1 LTKKLTRAQLEILV
15 EPLLERLVEPCQTAL
30 KDAGITVKQL
40 NEIYDLTKPRVDNHF
55 VITYGVQPAPSPM
68 ETLQKAKESGAYI
81 PPYMRR
87 VGGYTFES
95 EAQGGTDA
103 EAMARMREG
112 MRRPKGKGIRMK
124 GSGIVKPYEQSIAHL
139 IDKPIEKVK
148 PYTPFGRYY
157 INKQRLKD
165 KDIVALRYASGN
177 MIQGLPTEKVSKPL
191 AGVFR
196 TLVGGGLP
204 SYEQVNS
211 LSQDEKSKLSAICT
225 RCGVDSPAVPHMKG
239 EGEAEMDKFNVLRGE
254 IIAGND
260 APKIAREFKTMLLKF
275 MNEGRIP
282 KSQGNAILHE
292 MLSLGV

>member
-1 LTKKLTRAQLEILV
+1 MDKNRKVKKLNAIFQSVPDLEGFYTLPNGDMSEPEVFSGTRIDSDTYTEEQIDDIFRSIMNQV
-15 EPLLERLVEPCQTAL
+15 NTYNTIIYQTQ
-30 KDAGITVKQL
+30 KEKVK
-40 NEIYDLTKPRVDNHF
+40 
-55 VITYGVQPAPSPM
+55 
-68 ETLQKAKESGAYI
+68 
-81 PPYMRR
+81 
-87 VGGYTFES
+87 
-95 EAQGGTDA
+95 
-103 EAMARMREG
+103 
-112 MRRPKGKGIRMK
+112 KGKVIRMK
-124 GSGIVKPYEQSIAHL
+124 GTGIVKPYEQSIKHL

-148 PYTPFGRYY
+148 PYTAFGRYY

-177 MIQGLPTEKVSKPL
+177 VIAGMPAQKVSKPL
-191 AGVFR
+191 AGVFH
-196 TLVGGGLP
+196 TLIGGGLP

-211 LSQDEKSKLSAICT
+211 LSQDEKSKLSAICA

-282 KSQGNAILHE
+282 KAQGNSILHE